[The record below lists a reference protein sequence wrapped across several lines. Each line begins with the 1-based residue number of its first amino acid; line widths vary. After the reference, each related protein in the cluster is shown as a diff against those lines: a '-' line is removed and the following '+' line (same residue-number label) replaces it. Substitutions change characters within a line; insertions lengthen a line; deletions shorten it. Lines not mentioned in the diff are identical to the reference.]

1 VNRRKFFDDDVNAVN
16 TRINSELRYW
26 SVPNWEGSVVGGGL

>member
-1 VNRRKFFDDDVNAVN
+1 VDRRKFFDDDVNAFN

-26 SVPNWEGSVVGGGL
+26 